1 MRSLASREFEVLIA
15 KMKPADLDKLG
26 QAVAEGK
33 LHIGG
38 QARDHSVVAHPSPR
52 ISLAKNPAL
61 IADE

>member
-1 MRSLASREFEVLIA
+1 MA

-52 ISLAKNPAL
+52 IHWQK
-61 IADE
+61 IQH